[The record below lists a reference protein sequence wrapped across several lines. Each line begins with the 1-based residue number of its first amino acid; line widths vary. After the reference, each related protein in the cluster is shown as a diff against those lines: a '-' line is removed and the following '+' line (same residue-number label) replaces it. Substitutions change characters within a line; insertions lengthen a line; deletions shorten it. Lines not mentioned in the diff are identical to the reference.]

1 MGDHA
6 IFLERMRAEKA
17 KDALNTIEMAMI
29 GIHFNQDEG
38 INLLKIVQ
46 AHIWP
51 PVEIEVKR
59 G

>member
-1 MGDHA
+1 LGDHA

-17 KDALNTIEMAMI
+17 KDVLNTINMAMI
-29 GIHFNQDEG
+29 GVHFNQDEG
-38 INLLKIVQ
+38 INLLKAVQ

-51 PVEIEVKR
+51 PVSMEVKR